1 MQTEKS
7 ILKKWQAKPSVSV
20 LYQLIKKLINNQL
33 FLIIT
38 AIIGSV
44 LITEGCFAQAE
55 ITNNA
60 FSAGEDVEY
69 QVYYN
74 WGFIW
79 MEAAWVRFAVD
90 ETQWDQKPALH
101 LVSTGSTL
109 SGYDWFYKVRDRYE
123 TIVDPV
129 TLMPYWFKCETN
141 EGKNWARETY
151 NFYPE
156 NNLIVTQTA
165 NAKHSFRVDSIKV
178 KPRTTDLLTAIYLCR
193 NLDFSNLKIDTR
205 IPIYCVVTN
214 KKYDLYMRYLGRETI
229 ENRHDQKFN
238 CYKFTVL
245 LVDGSIFDG
254 GEDMTVWV
262 SDDNNRIPIL
272 IEAKIQVGSIKA
284 YVKTINGNRWPMVKP
299 VGDPS
304 F

>member
-1 MQTEKS
+1 MQSQKKFKLLNKNLIFNPFNVIILGFIFIPISHIFGQTE
-7 ILKKWQAKPSVSV
+7 IV
-20 LYQLIKKLINNQL
+20 
-33 FLIIT
+33 
-38 AIIGSV
+38 
-44 LITEGCFAQAE
+44 
-55 ITNNA
+55 NNA

-79 MEAAWVRFAVD
+79 MEAAWVRFAID
-90 ETQWDQKPALH
+90 ETQWEQKQALH

-123 TIVDPV
+123 SIVDPNS
-129 TLMPYWFKCETN
+129 LMPYWFKCETN
-141 EGKNWARETY
+141 EGNNWARETY
-151 NFYPE
+151 KFEPE
-156 NNLIVTQTA
+156 NQMIITQTA
-165 NAKHSFRVDSIKV
+165 NAKHPFRIDSLKV

-193 NLDFSNLKIDTR
+193 NVDFSKLMIDTR
-205 IPIYCVVTN
+205 IPINCVVTN
-214 KKYDLYMRYLGRETI
+214 KKYDLYMRYVGRETI

-245 LVDGSIFDG
+245 LVDGSIFSG

-284 YVKTINGNRWPMVKP
+284 FVKEIKGNRWPISKP
-299 VGDPS
+299 DDDPKP
-304 F
+304 